1 MTAPHARQTNE
12 ILGYPPDARLMIIN
26 ADDFG
31 MCHASNVATLQA
43 WQAGIVSSTTLMT
56 PCPWAPHAL
65 RILAE
70 HPDFPF
76 GVHLTIICEHRDYR
90 WGPVVAKSAVP
101 SLLDEAGYFYRLDR
115 REELLARAKLNEV
128 EIEFRAQI
136 ATVLAA
142 NLCPTHLDWHC
153 LADGGR
159 PDIFALTLRLAQEF
173 GLALRVHYRP
183 VAAQCHRVG
192 LPTAD
197 HEVLDSYSLD
207 TATKPARYAALLCTL
222 PPGLSEWAVHPS
234 LGDAEAQAM
243 EPDGWQVRKVDYDF
257 MVSPEALAIVEA
269 EGIIVLDFGALQ
281 RAARGSNRYKIGDSH
296 TVGRGEAPCRV

>member
-1 MTAPHARQTNE
+1 MTDPHAHQTNA
-12 ILGYPPDARLMIIN
+12 ILGYPADARLLIIN

-31 MCHASNVATLQA
+31 MCHASNVATVRA
-43 WQAGIVSSTTLMT
+43 WQTGLVSSATLMT

-65 RILAE
+65 RLLAA

-90 WGPVVAKSAVP
+90 WGPVASKGAVP

-115 REELLARAKLNEV
+115 REEMLERAKPDEV

-136 ATVLAA
+136 NTVLAA
-142 NLCPTHLDWHC
+142 NLRPTHLDWHC

-159 PDIFALTLRLAQEF
+159 PDIFALTLQLAQEF

-183 VAAQCHRVG
+183 VAEQCHRVG

-207 TATKPARYAALLCTL
+207 TATKPARYAALLRAL
-222 PPGLSEWAVHPS
+222 PAGLSEWAVHPS

-243 EPDGWQVRKVDYDF
+243 EPEGWPVRKADYDF
-257 MVSPEALAIVEA
+257 MVSPAARAIVEA
-269 EGIIVLDFGALQ
+269 EGIILLDFGALR
-281 RAARGSNRYKIGDSH
+281 RAAKG
-296 TVGRGEAPCRV
+296 